1 MVYMH
6 VLFVVI
12 SVICFL
18 FLQCVADPRWDD
30 WRPHLAMIIS
40 NTSTNPEINR
50 RSITTLG
57 DTLFAK
63 GDIHA
68 AHLCYIL
75 AQIDFGTYGSNGV
88 KLVLIG
94 ANQNKPYS
102 EFLTM
107 EAIMLTEIYEY
118 ARNLSDPCFTLVDLQ
133 TFKFDLIVK
142 MVDCGLIE
150 KALLYIEQIATNI
163 ANDPLKYK
171 KSFIESVY
179 ILGDRIKYHDPIYK
193 DAIEDATNL
202 IWLNKLAEIIGKY
215 QVIVICSFFNKNDIL

>member
-1 MVYMH
+1 M
-6 VLFVVI
+6 LVI
-12 SVICFL
+12 ISIICFL
-18 FLQCVADPRWDD
+18 SLQCTADPRWDD

-40 NTSTNPEINR
+40 NTSANPEINR

-75 AQIDFGTYGSNGV
+75 AQIDFGAYGANGV

-163 ANDPLKYK
+163 ANDPSKYK

-179 ILGDRIKYHDPIYK
+179 VLGDRIKYHDPIYK
-193 DAIEDATNL
+193 DAIDEDAMNL
-202 IWLNKLAEIIGKY
+202 TWLNKLAEIVGKY
-215 QVIVICSFFNKNDIL
+215 QVIIMSLLSNKNDVPC

>member
-1 MVYMH
+1 
-6 VLFVVI
+6 
-12 SVICFL
+12 
-18 FLQCVADPRWDD
+18 
-30 WRPHLAMIIS
+30 MIIS
-40 NTSTNPEINR
+40 NTSANPEINR

-57 DTLFAK
+57 DTLFTK

-75 AQIDFGTYGSNGV
+75 AQIDFGAYGANGV

-150 KALLYIEQIATNI
+150 KALLYMEQIATNI
-163 ANDPLKYK
+163 ANDPSKYK

-179 ILGDRIKYHDPIYK
+179 VLGDRIKYHDPIYK
-193 DAIEDATNL
+193 DAIEDAMNL
-202 IWLNKLAEIIGKY
+202 TWLNKLAEIIGKY
-215 QVIVICSFFNKNDIL
+215 QVIMSLLFNKNDVFY

>member
-1 MVYMH
+1 MYA
-6 VLFVVI
+6 LLVVI
-12 SVICFL
+12 LIICFL
-18 FLQCVADPRWDD
+18 FLQCAADPRWDD

-40 NTSTNPEINR
+40 NTSANPEINR

-63 GDIHA
+63 GDIYA

-75 AQIDFGTYGSNGV
+75 AQIDFGAYGANGV

-150 KALLYIEQIATNI
+150 KALLYMEQIATNI
-163 ANDPLKYK
+163 ANDPSKYK

-179 ILGDRIKYHDPIYK
+179 LLGDRIKYHDPIYK

-202 IWLNKLAEIIGKY
+202 TWLNKLTEIVEKY
-215 QVIVICSFFNKNDIL
+215 RVIIMSLLLLNKNDVLY